1 MRKGSSQEM
10 SKSKNFKTA
19 SVYIK
24 SRLRKPQQKTNARI
38 LAENDPRHVLS
49 FYCMCKRIRS
59 LSAKN
64 TSSIGM
70 QLNSKFRKMKMKML
84 LLLLNPKMTV
94 LLPLLCQRPQP
105 IFIKYFHFH
114 NAEGNLSPLVFLV
127 ADPDL
132 PDNEF
137 VVVPISGMVVI
148 GDISDL
154 GYLVFIKTRCGNKE
168 FFKWFGETIVA
179 SFISKCRENY
189 DYRYDNGD
197 SYRSFVTCDGEPIQI
212 EAFQTPHLVNLYEE
226 MEIDLG
232 KISASCSAIANLL
245 MSVHIS
251 KL

>member
-49 FYCMCKRIRS
+49 FYCMCKAYSEFIS
-59 LSAKN
+59 KEYVFNWDATQFKVQKDEDENVIIIIESKN
-64 TSSIGM
+64 DSS
-70 QLNSKFRKMKMKML
+70 
-84 LLLLNPKMTV
+84 PPTV
-94 LLPLLCQRPQP
+94 MSETTTD

-154 GYLVFIKTRCGNKE
+154 GYLVFIKTRC
-168 FFKWFGETIVA
+168 
-179 SFISKCRENY
+179 
-189 DYRYDNGD
+189 
-197 SYRSFVTCDGEPIQI
+197 
-212 EAFQTPHLVNLYEE
+212 
-226 MEIDLG
+226 
-232 KISASCSAIANLL
+232 
-245 MSVHIS
+245 
-251 KL
+251 